1 MESNLEQL
9 KTFYCNQH
17 KGKIFCSR
25 LCVQGKSFDI
35 LYNYDKKDEIDKFVS
50 SFTEYL
56 PYYVYNADTL
66 EFIDSTGDVSAKLAE
81 ISKRCW
87 NGPTIPSRK
96 AQVNGIFGE
105 VFLDFYERIVKKA
118 RLASTYASRRDF
130 NNNNE
135 NKGYDNVLFI
145 IEPNAVEFVFAESKF
160 VTTKSSAATEL
171 INDIK
176 GEPAT
181 EGKKEKVGHL
191 TIEFM
196 NRYITFIIEKNAF
209 FSDEDKQLLKPF
221 FQDLNNE
228 LINGEGNF
236 IYFLINRN
244 IRVNC
249 VFFAIFQD
257 KHIDP
262 ASFIKEY
269 DQIEEEAKLHL
280 EKMGFKNYGI
290 EIVFIPTK
298 AKSMEIKGAID
309 GYYAKS

>member
-1 MESNLEQL
+1 MGKNLEQL
-9 KTFYCNQH
+9 EMFYSSQH
-17 KGKIFCSR
+17 KERIFFSR

-35 LYNYDKKDEIDKFVS
+35 LYDYDKKDEIDKFVS

-66 EFIDSTGDVSAKLAE
+66 ECIDPTGDVSAKLAE
-81 ISKRCW
+81 ISKKCW
-87 NGPTIPSRK
+87 NGPTIPNRE
-96 AQVNGIFGE
+96 ARVNGIFGE

-130 NNNNE
+130 NINSE
-135 NKGYDNVLFI
+135 NRGYDNVLFI
-145 IEPNAVEFVFAESKF
+145 IEPNTVEFVFAESKF
-160 VTTKSSAATEL
+160 VTTKSSASTEL

-176 GEPAT
+176 GEPAA

-196 NRYITFIIEKNAF
+196 NRYITFIIEKSAF
-209 FSDEDKQLLKPF
+209 FSDEDKRLLKPF
-221 FQDLNNE
+221 IQDLNNE
-228 LINGEGNF
+228 LINGEGDF
-236 IYFLINRN
+236 ISFLINRN

-269 DQIEEEAKLHL
+269 DQIEAEAKLHL
-280 EKMGFKNYGI
+280 ERMGIKNYGI
-290 EIVFIPTK
+290 EIVFIPTN

-309 GYYAKS
+309 GYYSKI